1 MRVDISLEIYIFNA
15 KLSKVRDLLFTEKID
30 ADDYKEIK
38 NECKKTLKL

>member
-15 KLSKVRDLLFTEKID
+15 KLSKVRDLLFTEKIG

-38 NECKKTLKL
+38 NECKKTLKR